1 MFARPCVQACSCAL
15 LVRIHADV
23 SPRTRHACQ
32 VQSCKDSR
40 EATCSTITLH
50 TSLFHIG
57 GEWLRS
63 ARRARSLAAPGL
75 GSSLKA
81 QPNTL
86 PHPLLSQGIAPI
98 LTLTY
103 GANSGPKDP
112 KIMAD
117 WICNWNLLHSG
128 KIGVVLHLHN
138 CENKTYFPMSSQ
150 EPECLPSIKKQCRI
164 HKRWH
169 EGCRGPELNQQPV
182 CHHGNRTTKIRW
194 SELYSCGGQLTWV
207 PTQNVKGC
215 NAKKGWE
222 KLWAFITFR
231 SDYNCKNRKATPV
244 SVLFQ
249 M

>member
-1 MFARPCVQACSCAL
+1 MFARPCVQACSSAL

-50 TSLFHIG
+50 TSLFHMG

-86 PHPLLSQGIAPI
+86 PHLLLSQGIAPI

-138 CENKTYFPMSSQ
+138 CENKTYLFPNVESRARMFTEHKEAMQNPQKVAWRLQRPRTESATCVSPRQ
-150 EPECLPSIKKQCRI
+150 PHHQNQVIRTVFLRRPAHLGANPKCKRMQC
-164 HKRWH
+164 
-169 EGCRGPELNQQPV
+169 
-182 CHHGNRTTKIRW
+182 
-194 SELYSCGGQLTWV
+194 
-207 PTQNVKGC
+207 
-215 NAKKGWE
+215 
-222 KLWAFITFR
+222 
-231 SDYNCKNRKATPV
+231 
-244 SVLFQ
+244 
-249 M
+249 